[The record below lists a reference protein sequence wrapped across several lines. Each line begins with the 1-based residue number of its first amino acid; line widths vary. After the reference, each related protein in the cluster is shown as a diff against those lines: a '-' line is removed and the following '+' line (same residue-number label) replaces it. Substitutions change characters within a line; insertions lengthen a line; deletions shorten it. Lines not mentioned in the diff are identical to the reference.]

1 MGPGAVVM
9 LVVNDRIA
17 IPEDEIR
24 FEYSRSGGPGG
35 QNVNKVS
42 SKATLRWRPA
52 ESQGL
57 REPDRSRILA
67 VLAKKLTVEGELLI
81 SSSKTRDQGRNVED
95 CLDRFRRLL
104 LAAATPPRPRRATRP
119 TLASERR
126 RVESKVRRSETKRSR
141 KPPAAD

>member
-1 MGPGAVVM
+1 MV
-9 LVVNDRIA
+9 VVNDRIA
-17 IPEDEIR
+17 IPEEEIR

-52 ESQGL
+52 ESPSL

-81 SSSKTRDQGRNVED
+81 SSSKTRDQGRNVDD
-95 CLDRFRRLL
+95 CLDRLRQLL